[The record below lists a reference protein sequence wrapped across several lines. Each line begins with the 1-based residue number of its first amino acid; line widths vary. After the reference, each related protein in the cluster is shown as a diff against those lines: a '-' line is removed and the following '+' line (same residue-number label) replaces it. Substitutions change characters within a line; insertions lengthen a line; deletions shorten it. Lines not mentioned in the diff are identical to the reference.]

1 MIRDLEVSFPK
12 RGSSTKLE
20 GKQRYIGM
28 ALSLSFSLLSRVG
41 LIQGSW
47 NSVQRLECASLERNR
62 MRGFN
67 GNTADIAT
75 AGAWLIDCIP
85 EVSMRR

>member
-1 MIRDLEVSFPK
+1 MTRDLEALFLK

-20 GKQRYIGM
+20 EKQRYIGM
-28 ALSLSFSLLSRVG
+28 APSPSFSLRSRVG

-47 NSVQRLECASLERNR
+47 NSAPKLECAFLEKSR
-62 MRGFN
+62 MRGFS
-67 GNTADIAT
+67 GNTADIAI
-75 AGAWLIDCIP
+75 AGAWLTDCIP